1 MCFWWVSVWVGP
13 WGGCGGFTPLDYS
26 RGFYCPLSCVRRSK
40 LFGSRGSHMCFHP
53 ATPLPVPSYP
63 DPRFIWAHPN
73 GGRAVAFF
81 GVCLTVGHLIDAGQF
96 GLLGT
101 DFLARPGD
109 FRYLAPGRQ
118 PRQPGRG
125 LASTLVL
132 ECATSMTPP
141 PIPAQSPPMG
151 LVPVC
156 CRSHASPS
164 STNFGLG
171 GRGFG
176 GPTGAFAMPMHGRYC
191 PQARGP

>member
-1 MCFWWVSVWVGP
+1 
-13 WGGCGGFTPLDYS
+13 
-26 RGFYCPLSCVRRSK
+26 
-40 LFGSRGSHMCFHP
+40 MCFHP

-141 PIPAQSPPMG
+141 QFLPRARPWAWCLSAAAPTHRRAARTSGWGAGASVAQRG
-151 LVPVC
+151 
-156 CRSHASPS
+156 RSQCPCTGGTAPRQGDHR
-164 STNFGLG
+164 GG
-171 GRGFG
+171 GRRSRAGRLSYTAG
-176 GPTGAFAMPMHGRYC
+176 GTERPGGR
-191 PQARGP
+191 